1 MAIQI
6 EDNTTKTKRIAKNTI
21 VLYFRMIFMMLVM
34 LYTSRVILD
43 TLGVE
48 DYGIYNVVGGF
59 VSMFGLISTALSSA
73 CSRFINF
80 EMGKGNPDRLNV
92 VFSTSVTIQA
102 ILALVVFVFAEI
114 IGVWY
119 VNNIMVLPDE
129 RLLAANWCFQF
140 SVITFC
146 MNLVTVPFNASII
159 AHEKMTAF
167 AYISIGQGIATLVV
181 TFLVSYNPF
190 DRLIYYA
197 LLLLIVQLSAQFAYR
212 LYCRLNFEECRYKR
226 VFDKTLM
233 KRMLSY
239 SVWHLIGN
247 GATVLKNEGADVLLN
262 LFFGPVVNSARG
274 LAMQVN
280 SAMYQ
285 FASNFMTAMNPQI
298 TQSYAKGDLDY
309 MFNLI
314 KRGARFSFYL
324 LLIVSLPVLFNTHF
338 LLGLWLKEI
347 PDNTEIFVRL
357 AIVSTLIASLSAP
370 LVTAQNATGN
380 VRNYQLVVGCVLLLN
395 LPMSYVGL
403 KIGLPAE
410 SVFVVAIIVEI
421 LCLIARVI
429 MVPLTIKEFNPLV
442 FIKQVVFNC
451 ILVCSLSLPLPL
463 LFHELFHYENFISFI
478 ISSIIS
484 VSSVLV
490 IVYFVGCNHE
500 ERTMIKH
507 KMDVVYNN
515 FSLFLK
521 K

>member
-1 MAIQI
+1 M
-6 EDNTTKTKRIAKNTI
+6 
-21 VLYFRMIFMMLVM
+21 
-34 LYTSRVILD
+34 
-43 TLGVE
+43 
-48 DYGIYNVVGGF
+48 
-59 VSMFGLISTALSSA
+59 
-73 CSRFINF
+73 
-80 EMGKGNPDRLNV
+80 
-92 VFSTSVTIQA
+92 
-102 ILALVVFVFAEI
+102 
-114 IGVWY
+114 
-119 VNNIMVLPDE
+119 
-129 RLLAANWCFQF
+129 
-140 SVITFC
+140 
-146 MNLVTVPFNASII
+146 
-159 AHEKMTAF
+159 
-167 AYISIGQGIATLVV
+167 
-181 TFLVSYNPF
+181 
-190 DRLIYYA
+190 
-197 LLLLIVQLSAQFAYR
+197 
-212 LYCRLNFEECRYKR
+212 
-226 VFDKTLM
+226 
-233 KRMLSY
+233 
-239 SVWHLIGN
+239 
-247 GATVLKNEGADVLLN
+247 
-262 LFFGPVVNSARG
+262 
-274 LAMQVN
+274 
-280 SAMYQ
+280 
-285 FASNFMTAMNPQI
+285 
-298 TQSYAKGDLDY
+298 
-309 MFNLI
+309 
-314 KRGARFSFYL
+314 
-324 LLIVSLPVLFNTHF
+324 
-338 LLGLWLKEI
+338 GLWLKEI

-442 FIKQVVFNC
+442 FIKQVVFNF